1 VLFLDEIGDMPL
13 ALQSRLLRVLQEHEV
28 APLGG
33 GRAVSVDFAVVC
45 ATHCDLERAV
55 GEKRFRADLYYRI
68 AQHTVHLPALRDIAD
83 RSGLIRN
90 FWGQLGGGAGGPALS
105 DAVVECLAASAWPGN
120 FRQLMGVLRSL
131 QVLAV
136 PGAMV
141 GLDDLP
147 DELRRPAPAPLA
159 DGAALSEIERGA
171 MEQAL
176 EACEGN
182 MSAAAR
188 RLGIS
193 RSTLYRR
200 LRPDG

>member
-1 VLFLDEIGDMPL
+1 
-13 ALQSRLLRVLQEHEV
+13 
-28 APLGG
+28 
-33 GRAVSVDFAVVC
+33 
-45 ATHCDLERAV
+45 
-55 GEKRFRADLYYRI
+55 
-68 AQHTVHLPALRDIAD
+68 
-83 RSGLIRN
+83 
-90 FWGQLGGGAGGPALS
+90 LS
-105 DAVVECLAASAWPGN
+105 AAVVECLAASAWPGN

-188 RLGIS
+188 RLGVS